1 MAEVKAPCWA
11 EVSIDAIV
19 NNFRQVRQYVRRDC
33 RCLAIVKAD
42 AYGHGAVTVARA
54 LEAAGADRFGVATLA
69 EARELRDAGIT
80 LPILILSYTP
90 PAAAAEL
97 AQLNVMQSV
106 TDAAYAEALNAEAA
120 KAGVTL
126 TVHVK
131 VDTGMSRV
139 GFVYHDE
146 ADDATVDD
154 IARAAMLPQLQ
165 AEGLFTHF
173 AMADA
178 ESEQATRR
186 QFALFEGLTARL
198 RERGITFAVRH
209 CCNSA
214 ATLRFPEMQ
223 LDMVRCGIV
232 LYGWLPDASM
242 VSPFPLTPAMQ
253 WRCVVSQV
261 KRVAAGTPIS
271 YGHTAVTERESVLA
285 TLPIGYADGL
295 LRACSNRAVMN
306 VGGHSAPIVGR
317 VCMDQCML
325 DVTGLSVQTGDTVTV
340 FGDGAPLE
348 ELAAAS
354 DTIVYEVICR
364 VGKRVPRV
372 YR

>member
-186 QFALFEGLTARL
+186 QFALFEGLTAALARAGHYLCGAALLQQRRHVAVPRNAVGYGAVRYRAVRL
-198 RERGITFAVRH
+198 VAGCIDGIAVPVDSRDAVALRGVASQAGGGGYTYQLRAHRCDGTRERVGNIADRVCRRVTAGVFQPRGNERRRAQRTDSGARVH
-209 CCNSA
+209 
-214 ATLRFPEMQ
+214 
-223 LDMVRCGIV
+223 G
-232 LYGWLPDASM
+232 SM
-242 VSPFPLTPAMQ
+242 YVGCDGF
-253 WRCVVSQV
+253 V
-261 KRVAAGTPIS
+261 G
-271 YGHTAVTERESVLA
+271 
-285 TLPIGYADGL
+285 ADG
-295 LRACSNRAVMN
+295 RYR
-306 VGGHSAPIVGR
+306 
-317 VCMDQCML
+317 
-325 DVTGLSVQTGDTVTV
+325 
-340 FGDGAPLE
+340 DG
-348 ELAAAS
+348 
-354 DTIVYEVICR
+354 VR
-364 VGKRVPRV
+364 
-372 YR
+372 